1 MMRMCEKFMVA
12 LLTISLLSISVSAK
26 TDLGNWNN
34 VERLK
39 TDSSILVE
47 TKRGE
52 QFEGKLQSATGD
64 SMSVRV
70 RVSGSYTQVV
80 EVRREDVSEVRR
92 KLNPIIGGVIG
103 AGIGIGISAALGA
116 ATNSRE
122 DGPLLGIAVAPL
134 GILIGGG
141 VGAKAFKKGK
151 RIYVAP

>member
-1 MMRMCEKFMVA
+1 M
-12 LLTISLLSISVSAK
+12 
-26 TDLGNWNN
+26 

-39 TDSSILVE
+39 MDSSILVE

-52 QFEGKLQSATGD
+52 RFEGKLQSVTSD
-64 SMSVRV
+64 LMSVRV

-103 AGIGIGISAALGA
+103 AGIGISAALGA

>member
-103 AGIGIGISAALGA
+103 AGIGLGISAALGA

-122 DGPLLGIAVAPL
+122 DGPLLGIILAPI
-134 GILIGGG
+134 GILLGGG
-141 VGAKAFKKGK
+141 IGVKAFKKGK